1 MKTTGPLLSNR
12 PAWVPYVV
20 PIVVFIGL
28 TSLESAMPKAAYGWL
43 YCFKAIAVTALL
55 VGFRR
60 PWQDIRPQKKV
71 LLPAL
76 VVGVTVFVEW
86 ILIDKWIPY
95 PHLGDRVGFNPST
108 EIAVPLLRLCFT
120 LIRFY
125 GLVILVP
132 IMEELF
138 WRSFLLRYLSNADDF
153 TQIPIG
159 SFTWSAFGVVA
170 IAFALA
176 HPEWLVAAICAAAY
190 ALLLKHTKSIF
201 ACIVAHSITNLALGL
216 YVILAQD
223 WIYW

>member
-1 MKTTGPLLSNR
+1 MKKIDLLLSNL

-20 PIVVFIGL
+20 PIIAFIGL
-28 TSLESAMPKAAYGWL
+28 TSLESAMPKSAYVWL
-43 YCFKAIAVTALL
+43 YCSKVMVVTILL
-55 VGFRR
+55 LSFRR
-60 PWQDIRPQKKV
+60 PWRDIRPQMKG
-71 LLPAL
+71 LLPAVVVGL
-76 VVGVTVFVEW
+76 VVFAEW
-86 ILIDKWIPY
+86 ILIDKWVPY
-95 PHLGDRVGFNPST
+95 PHLGDRVGFNPNA

-120 LIRFY
+120 LVRFY

-138 WRSFLLRYLSNADDF
+138 WRSFLLRYLSNTDDF

-159 SFTWSAFGVVA
+159 SFTGSAFGIVA

-190 ALLLKHTKSIF
+190 ALLLKQTRSIF
-201 ACIVAHSITNLALGL
+201 ACIFAHSITNLALGL